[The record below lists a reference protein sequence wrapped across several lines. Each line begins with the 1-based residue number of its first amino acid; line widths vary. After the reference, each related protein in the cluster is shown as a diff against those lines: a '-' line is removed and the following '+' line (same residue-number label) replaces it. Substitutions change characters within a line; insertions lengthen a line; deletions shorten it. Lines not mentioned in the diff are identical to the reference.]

1 MAATQEHWNGVWSK
15 KPHAEASWY
24 QADPASSLAL
34 IDQLGIG
41 TSDDVIDVGCGA
53 SHLADQ
59 LVERKVR
66 RLFLLDVS
74 SVALDAVR
82 SRLGQIESATM
93 VDYLAT
99 NVLDLGLPP
108 SVSLWHDRAVLHFVR
123 DPEGRAAYASIAAAA
138 VRPGGHL
145 VIGSFA
151 PDGPPRCSDLE
162 VERADDADLSLLFG
176 DCFRLESSRRE
187 SHETPWGSLQSFQWC
202 VFKRCPLDS

>member
-99 NVLDLGLPP
+99 NVLDLGPPP
-108 SVSLWHDRAVLHFVR
+108 SVSLWHDRAVLHFIR
-123 DPEGRAAYASIAAAA
+123 NPEERAAYASIAAAA
-138 VRPGGHL
+138 VRPAGHL
-145 VIGSFA
+145 VIGGFA

-176 DCFRLESSRRE
+176 DCFHLESSRRE
-187 SHETPWGSLQSFQWC
+187 SHETPWGSSQSFQWC

>member
-93 VDYLAT
+93 VDNPCLLIPRPAT
-99 NVLDLGLPP
+99 QCC
-108 SVSLWHDRAVLHFVR
+108 RQQR
-123 DPEGRAAYASIAAAA
+123 
-138 VRPGGHL
+138 
-145 VIGSFA
+145 
-151 PDGPPRCSDLE
+151 RC
-162 VERADDADLSLLFG
+162 
-176 DCFRLESSRRE
+176 
-187 SHETPWGSLQSFQWC
+187 
-202 VFKRCPLDS
+202 